1 MGGSTKSN
9 GDSKAP
15 KWAHAIAGGLAG
27 AVSRLAVGPLDVV
40 KIRMQVQLEPIAQG
54 MNSKYTGIVQALRT
68 IVREEGI
75 QVRASIFSSVT
86 LNVKAL
92 CITEPLSLSLIHI

>member
-1 MGGSTKSN
+1 MGGSTTSS

-15 KWAHAIAGGLAG
+15 KWVHAMAGGLAG

-40 KIRMQVQLEPIAQG
+40 KIRMQVQLEPITRG
-54 MNSKYTGIVQALRT
+54 VNSKYTGVIQALRT

-75 QVRASIFSSVT
+75 QVRALAYSRAPPFT
-86 LNVKAL
+86 
-92 CITEPLSLSLIHI
+92 